1 MPDPTPTPE
10 EPKVKI
16 LVDTAQAEPSFW
28 ASPWT
33 WFKRLGR
40 SVLAALPALLVVI
53 VAVVLIILGVKD
65 LQVGGLLSKL
75 LGKDKPKG
83 QKAIDAANSVPE
95 DRVDENGNIIPIGE
109 PDSQGVTQAKVIE
122 IERPTMFD
130 RDDQVKILDGDESVV
145 VDLPDGVKAKDVDK
159 VIVVKP
165 SVYAV
170 TVKDSS
176 KVTTKDVDDLLAKY
190 GA

>member
-1 MPDPTPTPE
+1 MADDPKPTPE

-16 LVDTAQAEPSFW
+16 LVEPAEPSFW
-28 ASPWT
+28 ASVWA

-40 SVLAALPALLVVI
+40 GVLAFLPALLVVV
-53 VAVVLIILGVKD
+53 VAVVLIVLGVKD
-65 LQVGGLLSKL
+65 LQVGGLLAKL

-83 QKAIDAANSVPE
+83 QKAVDAANSVPK

-109 PDSQGVTQAKVIE
+109 PDSQGITQAKVVE
-122 IERPTMFD
+122 IERPTVFD
-130 RDDQVKILDGDESVV
+130 RDDQVKIVDGDEQVV

-159 VIVVKP
+159 VIIVKP
-165 SVYAV
+165 EVYAV

-176 KVTTKDVDDLLAKY
+176 KVTTTDVDSLLTKY
-190 GA
+190 GD